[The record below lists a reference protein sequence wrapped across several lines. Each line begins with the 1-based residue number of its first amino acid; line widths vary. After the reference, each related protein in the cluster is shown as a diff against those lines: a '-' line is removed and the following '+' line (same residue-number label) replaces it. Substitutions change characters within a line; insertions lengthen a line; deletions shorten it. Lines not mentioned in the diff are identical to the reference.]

1 MSKPHGCNQLNVD
14 MSSYNSRRT
23 VHDFSA
29 DKTLNEAADA
39 QGNFNFWVLKSW
51 LLYVDELHQEN
62 ALHLPISLTEVERE
76 YGVDAKSTVVV
87 YSKKKESID
96 DKIGKFMNHVGI

>member
-1 MSKPHGCNQLNVD
+1 M
-14 MSSYNSRRT
+14 
-23 VHDFSA
+23 
-29 DKTLNEAADA
+29 
-39 QGNFNFWVLKSW
+39 
-51 LLYVDELHQEN
+51 
-62 ALHLPISLTEVERE
+62 HLPISLTEVERE